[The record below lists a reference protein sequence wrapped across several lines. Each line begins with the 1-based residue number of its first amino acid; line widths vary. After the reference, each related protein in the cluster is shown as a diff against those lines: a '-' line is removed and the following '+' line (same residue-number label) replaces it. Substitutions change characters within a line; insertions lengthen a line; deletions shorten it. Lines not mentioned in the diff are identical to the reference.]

1 MNGPR
6 ERVPTKPAEPQVSL
20 TGRYALAQR
29 GALIRDIIL
38 LALFAAL
45 LYFTPGF
52 LRARYEGASV
62 SYLAI
67 ASNALTIA
75 VLALAWDIIGRTGQ
89 LSLAHAA
96 FYGAGAY
103 TVAILSRF
111 VDWPFGVGIVLAG
124 LVAVVLALILGSV
137 TLRLRGIYFA
147 IATLAFTEMVRAV
160 VYRLPTRIGGGGAGL
175 NVPALYRPQ
184 FVAGEMERWEVAF
197 LRNQAYFYTFAGV
210 LLLAIV
216 ISFVVQHTRLRSAFT
231 AVRTNEEV
239 AAVMGVNPA
248 TMKLLAFVFSSF
260 LVGLLGAVEGH
271 RIGSVN
277 PSETFS
283 VGVTVLGLVTPIFG
297 GLYTTIGPL
306 LGAGFLAGLEE
317 VLRRNIADGYL
328 IGYGIVLVLAILFMP
343 RGLVGLYHTLK
354 ARFGRRA

>member
-1 MNGPR
+1 MTRLAVAEQQKLAAYVKPR
-6 ERVPTKPAEPQVSL
+6 
-20 TGRYALAQR
+20 
-29 GALIRDIIL
+29 L
-38 LALFAAL
+38 LFFDADN
-45 LYFTPGF
+45 T
-52 LRARYEGASV
+52 V
-62 SYLAI
+62 
-67 ASNALTIA
+67 
-75 VLALAWDIIGRTGQ
+75 
-89 LSLAHAA
+89 A

-103 TVAILSRF
+103 TVAILARL
-111 VDWPFGVGIVLAG
+111 VAWPFAVGILAAG

-160 VYRLPTRIGGGGAGL
+160 VHRLPTRIGGGGAGL
-175 NVPALYRPQ
+175 NVPALFRPQ
-184 FVAGEMERWEVAF
+184 FIAGEMARWEVAF
-197 LRNQAYFYTFAGV
+197 LRNQAYFYTFAAL

-216 ISFVVQHTRLRSAFT
+216 MSLIVQHTRLRAAFT
-231 AVRTNEEV
+231 AVRTNEQV
-239 AAVMGVNPA
+239 AAVMGVQPA
-248 TMKLLAFVFSSF
+248 KMKLLAFVFSSV

-277 PSETFS
+277 PGETFG

-317 VLRRNIADGYL
+317 VLRRNMSDGYL

-343 RGLVGLYHTLK
+343 RGLVGLFYTIK
-354 ARFGRRA
+354 ARLQRRS